1 MAERLE
7 KLRIKNEETTE
18 EFSVL
23 FNPTEYLIEDAAKWE
38 DQERMGQA
46 PELHYTGTERKKL
59 TMELFF
65 DSYESRTDVREHT
78 SKIAAL
84 LVFNQEVH
92 RPPKVTLSWGKAPP
106 GGPHADFPFTC
117 VLESLKQ
124 NFVLFHA
131 DGTPARAKLAVSFLE
146 FTLPEEELE
155 ENEPH
160 SPDRTKAYIVK
171 KGDTLSGIAGM
182 FYRDP
187 CRWRAIAGANDVED
201 PRVLEA
207 GRVLTIPN
215 LV

>member
-1 MAERLE
+1 MAEQLE
-7 KLRIKNEETTE
+7 KLQIKNEDTGE
-18 EFSVL
+18 EFAVL
-23 FNPTEYLIEDAAKWE
+23 FNPTEYTIEDAAKWE

-65 DSYESRTDVREHT
+65 DTYETRTDVREHT
-78 SKIAAL
+78 SKIAGL

-92 RPPKVTLSWGKAPP
+92 RPPKVTLSWGQAAP

-124 NFVLFHA
+124 TFVLFHA
-131 DGTPARAKLAVSFLE
+131 DGTPARAKLQVSFVE

-155 ENEPH
+155 ENEPR
-160 SPDRTKAYIVK
+160 SPDRTKVYIVK
-171 KGDTLSGIAGM
+171 QGDTVSGIAAM
-182 FYRDP
+182 FYRNP
-187 CRWRAIAGANDVED
+187 NSWRPIAEANDVED

-207 GRVLTIPN
+207 GALLTIPN

>member
-1 MAERLE
+1 MTERLE
-7 KLRIKNEETTE
+7 KLRIKNEDSGE
-18 EFSVL
+18 EFTVL
-23 FNPTEYLIEDAAKWE
+23 FNPTEYTIEDAANWE
-38 DQERMGQA
+38 EQDRMGQA

-78 SKIAAL
+78 SKISAL

-92 RPPKVTLSWGKAPP
+92 RPPKVTLSWGQAAP
-106 GGPHADFPFTC
+106 GGLHADFPFTC
-117 VLESLKQ
+117 VLASLKQ
-124 NFVLFHA
+124 TFVLFHA
-131 DGTPARAKLAVSFLE
+131 DGTPARATLEVSFVQ

-160 SPDRTKAYIVK
+160 SPDRTKVYVVK
-171 KGDTLSGIAGM
+171 EGDTVSGIAAM

-187 CRWRAIAGANDVED
+187 RQWRAIADANDVDD

-207 GRVLTIPN
+207 GTVLTIPN

>member
-1 MAERLE
+1 MPERLE
-7 KLRIKNEETTE
+7 KLRIKNEDTGE
-18 EFSVL
+18 EFAVL
-23 FNPTEYLIEDAAKWE
+23 FNPTEYTLEDAAKWE
-38 DQERMGQA
+38 DQERMGQP

-59 TMELFF
+59 AMELFF

-84 LVFNQEVH
+84 LVFNREVH
-92 RPPKVTLSWGKAPP
+92 RPPKVTLSWGQAPP

-117 VLESLKQ
+117 VLESLTQ
-124 NFVLFHA
+124 TFVLFHA

-146 FTLPEEELE
+146 FTLPEEELQE
-155 ENEPH
+155 SDPS
-160 SPDRTKAYIVK
+160 SPDRTKAYVVK
-171 KGDTLSGIAGM
+171 QGDTVSGIAGN

-187 CRWRAIAGANDVED
+187 RRWRAIAEANEVED

-207 GRVLTIPN
+207 GTVLTIPN

>member
-1 MAERLE
+1 MAVQLE
-7 KLRIKNEETTE
+7 KLTILNEDTGD
-18 EFSVL
+18 EFAVL
-23 FNPTEYLIEDAAKWE
+23 FNPTEYVIEDAAKWE

-78 SKIAAL
+78 SKIAGL

-92 RPPKVTLSWGKAPP
+92 RPPKVTLSWGQAAP
-106 GGPHADFPFTC
+106 GGTHADFPFTC
-117 VLESLKQ
+117 VLQSLKQ
-124 NFVLFHA
+124 TFVLFHS
-131 DGTPARAKLAVSFLE
+131 DGTPARAKLEVSFLE

-171 KGDTLSGIAGM
+171 QGDTMSGIAAM

-187 CRWRAIAGANDVED
+187 RLWRSIANENDIDD
-201 PRVLEA
+201 PRLLEA
-207 GRVLTIPN
+207 GRVITIPN

>member
-1 MAERLE
+1 MAEQLE
-7 KLRIKNEETTE
+7 KLGIKNEDTGE
-18 EFSVL
+18 EFTVL
-23 FNPTEYLIEDAAKWE
+23 FNPTEYTIENSGKWE

-65 DSYESRTDVREHT
+65 DSYEARTDVREHT
-78 SKIAAL
+78 SKFAGL
-84 LVFNQEVH
+84 LVFNQEAH
-92 RPPKVTLSWGKAPP
+92 RPPKVTLSWGQPAP

-124 NFVLFHA
+124 TFVLFHA
-131 DGTPARAKLAVSFLE
+131 DGTPARAKLTVSFLE

-171 KGDTLSGIAGM
+171 SGDTVSGIAGM

-187 CRWRAIAGANDVED
+187 RQWRAIAEANKIED
-201 PRVLEA
+201 PRVLAA
-207 GRVLTIPN
+207 GAVLRIPN